1 MPRIPK
7 QRIYYYS
14 VGVTDDELRL
24 AKTLLN
30 RKKIT
35 VDADNVD
42 VFKKLRIL
50 PNCEEL
56 MCIYQ
61 QLQVLPELPNCRHL
75 YCSVNQLV
83 ALPVLPQCTNLNC
96 SNNQITVLPE
106 LPNCTHLVCSN
117 NELIFLPPLPHGF
130 DLDCKH
136 NQITELPELPEC
148 FYLDCSNNQITQLPE
163 LPNCVELDCS
173 NNQITVIP
181 PLPHCPDPIIDNNP
195 ILPVLPPAL
204 YQTNRAW
211 WNSQQQRQLKQQIK
225 HQLTQQQKKQIQRT
239 DFITSQQFKNPVL
252 GDDFAIY
259 ENKNLY
265 QVISR
270 KLRGM
275 KGLDV
280 TRSLPLKQAVQKY
293 KTQQDQAKKR
303 IMKKDIAKYVALL
316 QMLQTYGLEDL
327 FGNQF

>member
-1 MPRIPK
+1 MPNISRQQIHH
-7 QRIYYYS
+7 YS
-14 VGVTDDELRL
+14 VGVTQAETNK
-24 AKTLLN
+24 AQSLLN
-30 RKKIT
+30 RNK
-35 VDADNVD
+35 VVVNESNVD
-42 VFKKLRIL
+42 IFRMLTAL
-50 PNCEEL
+50 PNCKEL
-56 MCIYQ
+56 RCIN
-61 QLQVLPELPNCRHL
+61 LGLTELP
-75 YCSVNQLV
+75 
-83 ALPVLPQCTNLNC
+83 ALPQCSSLSCSGNQLTELPAIPQCEILQCTYNQLTELPALPLCKTLNCRKNQLTKLPALPQCLNLNC
-96 SNNQITVLPE
+96 S
-106 LPNCTHLVCSN
+106 
-117 NELIFLPPLPHGF
+117 
-130 DLDCKH
+130 
-136 NQITELPELPEC
+136 
-148 FYLDCSNNQITQLPE
+148 YNQITQLPE

-173 NNQITVIP
+173 YNQITVIP

-225 HQLTQQQKKQIQRT
+225 HQLTQQQKRQIQRT
-239 DFITSQQFKNPVL
+239 DFITSQQFINPVL

-280 TRSLPLKQAVQKY
+280 TRSLPLKQAVQKF

>member
-96 SNNQITVLPE
+96 SNNQITELPE

-173 NNQITVIP
+173 YNQITVIP

-195 ILPVLPPAL
+195 ILPVLPQAL

-225 HQLTQQQKKQIQRT
+225 HQLTQQQKRQIQKT
-239 DFITSQQFKNPVL
+239 DPISLQQFQSPAL
-252 GDDFAIY
+252 GDDFSIY
-259 ENKNLY
+259 DDSTLARVPFKGM
-265 QVISR
+265 
-270 KLRGM
+270 RG
-275 KGLDV
+275 LQV

-293 KTQQDQAKKR
+293 KTQQDPAQKARK
-303 IMKKDIAKYVALL
+303 KKDIAKYVALL

-327 FGNQF
+327 FANQF